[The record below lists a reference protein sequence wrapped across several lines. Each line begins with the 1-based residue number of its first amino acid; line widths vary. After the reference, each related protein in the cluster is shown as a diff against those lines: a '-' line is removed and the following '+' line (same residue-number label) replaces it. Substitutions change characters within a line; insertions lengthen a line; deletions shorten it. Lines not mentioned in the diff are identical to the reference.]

1 MCVCIVCMVC
11 MYVCVVCA
19 HMCVWGPEEGIRTPG
34 ANVPSGCEL
43 PNVDAEPLLLHHY
56 EVKELELKIRFVSPT

>member
-1 MCVCIVCMVC
+1 MRLYLFLRFIFCLLIYV
-11 MYVCVVCA
+11 YVCVVCA
-19 HMCVWGPEEGIRTPG
+19 HKCQWGPEEGIRTPG

-56 EVKELELKIRFVSPT
+56 EV